1 MNDVLVGI
9 ECHVE
14 LNTKSKLFCGCSSKG
29 EIPNSSCCPV
39 CLGMP
44 GSKPVLNE
52 KALEYALKLCLAF
65 SCKIDKEL
73 IFSRKIYFYPDMS
86 KNYQITQYENPLGIT
101 GEVEILGKKI
111 RIRRIHM
118 EEDPAA
124 LIHEKNNVL
133 VDYNRSGHA
142 LCEIVTEPD
151 MHSAEEA
158 RLFMRYLL
166 TVLKYLQIYD
176 IKEGIV
182 KADLNV
188 NIAGC
193 SRVEIKNV
201 SGFKDIQRAIE
212 YEITRQR
219 KLLNDGEPIVKQETR
234 GWDGSKT
241 NFQRYKEQEDDY
253 GYIFD
258 TDLVPVETAK
268 YLKGLKLPELP
279 KEKRIRYTKVGLSK
293 DDAEVIANDFEL
305 ANLFENINIKNKLFL
320 AKWIRREVP
329 RILNYMKKELDE
341 TFIHKNL
348 KDVVEL
354 ILEKKIT
361 ERTGQKLME
370 KLGDID
376 INVKKYIKE
385 NNLEIMTNNIELET
399 ICKRIILTNQMV
411 VEGYKNG
418 NHKSINFLVGL
429 VMRETKG
436 TADAKLIR
444 KIIEDLI

>member
-29 EIPNSSCCPV
+29 EAPNSSCCPV

-293 DDAEVIANDFEL
+293 DDAEVIAND
-305 ANLFENINIKNKLFL
+305 
-320 AKWIRREVP
+320 
-329 RILNYMKKELDE
+329 
-341 TFIHKNL
+341 
-348 KDVVEL
+348 VEL

>member
-65 SCKIDKEL
+65 GCKIDKEL

-86 KNYQITQYENPLGIT
+86 KNYQITQYENPLGIA

-176 IKEGIV
+176 VKEGIV

-212 YEITRQR
+212 YEITRQK

-279 KEKRIRYTKVGLSK
+279 KEKKLKYVKQGLK
-293 DDAEVIANDFEL
+293 LDDAEVIADDYEL
-305 ANLFENINIKNKLFL
+305 AELYESIKVMDRLFL
-320 AKWIRREVP
+320 SKWIRREVP
-329 RILNYMKKELDE
+329 RVLNYTKKSLDE
-341 TFIHKNL
+341 TFIANHLGKIIN
-348 KDVVEL
+348 L
-354 ILEKKIT
+354 ILNKKIT
-361 ERTGQKLME
+361 ERVGQKLME
-370 KLGDID
+370 LLSEKDLDIE
-376 INVKKYIKE
+376 NYIKE
-385 NNLEIMTNNIELET
+385 HDLSSLANENELIIVCKDAIKNN
-399 ICKRIILTNQMV
+399 KQIIQQ
-411 VEGYKNG
+411 YKSG
-418 NHKSINFLVGL
+418 NEKSMNFLVGI
-429 VMRETKG
+429 VMKETRGRADPKRIREIIFS
-436 TADAKLIR
+436 LI
-444 KIIEDLI
+444 